1 MNKLVQQMV
10 HLTDMSGV
18 VFCLLLVI
26 YFSRIKN
33 RTPEENLLFVVSILG
48 LLADGTY
55 TLFYLSPKIN

>member
-10 HLTDMSGV
+10 HLTDMSV
-18 VFCLLLVI
+18 IVFCLLLVI

-33 RTPEENLLFVVSILG
+33 RTPEENLLLVVSVLG

-55 TLFYLSPKIN
+55 TLFYLQK

>member
-10 HLTDMSGV
+10 HLTDMSGI

-33 RTPEENLLFVVSILG
+33 RTPMENLLFVVSILG
-48 LLADGTY
+48 FLVDGTY
-55 TLFYLSPKIN
+55 TLLYLQK

>member
-33 RTPEENLLFVVSILG
+33 RTPEENLLLVVSILG
-48 LLADGTY
+48 FLADGTY
-55 TLFYLSPKIN
+55 TLFYLQK

>member
-10 HLTDMSGV
+10 HLTDMSGI
-18 VFCLLLVI
+18 VFCLLLMI

-33 RTPEENLLFVVSILG
+33 RTPEENLLLVASVLG

-55 TLFYLSPKIN
+55 TLFYLQK

>member
-10 HLTDMSGV
+10 HLTDMSGI

-33 RTPEENLLFVVSILG
+33 RTPEENLLLVVSVLG
-48 LLADGTY
+48 FLADGTY
-55 TLFYLSPKIN
+55 TMFYLQK

>member
-1 MNKLVQQMV
+1 MV
-10 HLTDMSGV
+10 HITDMSGI

-33 RTPEENLLFVVSILG
+33 RTPMENFLLVVSVIG

-55 TLFYLSPKIN
+55 TLFYLQK

>member
-1 MNKLVQQMV
+1 MV
-10 HLTDMSGV
+10 HLTDMSGI

-48 LLADGTY
+48 FLADGTY
-55 TLFYLSPKIN
+55 TFFYLQKSF

>member
-10 HLTDMSGV
+10 HITDMSGI

-33 RTPEENLLFVVSILG
+33 RTPMENFLLVVSVIG

-55 TLFYLSPKIN
+55 TLFYLQK